1 MVFRDPRSGKTGAT
15 RRFGTGVMTK
25 WYRAIGAATF
35 AAVVMT
41 TGVASAQD
49 RLLQEAKDPA
59 TGATMRVY
67 AGVSGP
73 RVELEASGLF
83 LTKQVSGEHVQT
95 TMRGQGES
103 LVIDLAPRV
112 LTVTGTKTKAVAAIG
127 DRAQIER
134 ARLVIARSPI
144 AARAATL
151 IGNIAFG
158 SRSAIEPLLITT
170 RAFLLAAQSNQPV
183 VPAISQWVRDARA
196 KAAVVK
202 ASMGQ
207 RTPSDC
213 WKAYGDEV
221 LDAYLDYE
229 DCVLHLHW
237 WDPFGEKGCAVV
249 YEVRIVGAFTWYAGC
264 VSLGGVIG
272 K

>member
-1 MVFRDPRSGKTGAT
+1 
-15 RRFGTGVMTK
+15 MTK
-25 WYRAIGAATF
+25 CYRTIAAA
-35 AAVVMT
+35 AAVFVMT
-41 TGVASAQD
+41 TGLASAQD
-49 RLLQEAKDPA
+49 RLLQEAKDPG
-59 TGATMRVY
+59 TGATMRVF
-67 AGVSGP
+67 ASAQGP

-83 LTKQVSGEHVQT
+83 LTKQVSGDRVQT
-95 TMRGQGES
+95 TMRGGGEV
-103 LVIDLAPRV
+103 LVIDLAPRL

-134 ARLVIARSPI
+134 ARQVIARSPL
-144 AARAATL
+144 AARAATI

-158 SRSAIEPLLITT
+158 PRSAIEPLLITT
-170 RAFLLAAQSNQPV
+170 RAFLMAAQSNQPV
-183 VPAISQWVRDARA
+183 APAMSQWVREARS
-196 KAAVVK
+196 KTTVVK

-213 WKAYGDEV
+213 WKAYGDEI

-229 DCVLHLHW
+229 QCVLHLHW

-249 YEVRIVGAFTWYAGC
+249 YEVRIIGAFTWYSGC
-264 VSLGGVIG
+264 VSLGGIIG